1 MLIYYYS
8 KFNMETIADPIKNKK
23 FKVNTTVLSQLS
35 KLGNQLNSQ
44 TLSENKIHQGL
55 VFGYEDQSSVELNL
69 IYNLILDAPLEEL
82 NDKINT
88 FKYHLKNTRLD
99 FAPVGVFSVTTTQ
112 SISKETLKLLL
123 KLTNLNPMLVVLL
136 YNPLLS
142 SLSIKKLDPEIVRL
156 NMEAEIRNYL
166 DYPIDVFN
174 KQYSSQILQ
183 DVPYYEFDDTYNVLS
198 AFSDFQEVYS
208 SSGSQNKVKTLNTT
222 L

>member
-1 MLIYYYS
+1 
-8 KFNMETIADPIKNKK
+8 MEAEQIKTKK

-35 KLGNQLNSQ
+35 KLGNQLNLQ
-44 TLSENKIHQGL
+44 TLNENKIHQGL
-55 VFGYEDQSSVELNL
+55 VFGYEDASTVELNL
-69 IYNLILDAPLEEL
+69 LYNLILDAPWEEL
-82 NDKINT
+82 TDKMNT
-88 FKYHLKNTRLD
+88 VKYHLKNTRLD
-99 FAPVGVFSVTTTQ
+99 FAPVGVFYVTNTL
-112 SISKETLKLLL
+112 SLSKETIKLLL
-123 KLTNLNPMLVVLL
+123 KLTNLNPLLVVLL

-183 DVPYYEFDDTYNVLS
+183 DVPFFEFNDTYNVLS
-198 AFSDFQEVYS
+198 AFSDFKEVYS
-208 SSGSQNKVKTLNTT
+208 SSGNQNKEKTLNTK